1 MKNVTWTKAINMDLG
16 ILLVA
21 CVLLFTGSMGINMY
35 KAVIATNSVESFEVE
50 RGDKSITCVTAW
62 SGTQPTMSCLPTQWM
77 EAEVVY
83 DQADFQGSA
92 NEELVPTNE
101 YEYPVCGKQ
110 IPPHAACWT
119 EKGNLYPGYVAQ

>member
-1 MKNVTWTKAINMDLG
+1 MKNVTWTKAINMALG

-21 CVLLFTGSMGINMY
+21 CALLFTGSMTINMY
-35 KAVIATNSVESFEVE
+35 KAVVATNSVESFEVE

-83 DQADFQGSA
+83 DQADFEA
-92 NEELVPTNE
+92 PA
-101 YEYPVCGKQ
+101 P
-110 IPPHAACWT
+110 
-119 EKGNLYPGYVAQ
+119 

>member
-1 MKNVTWTKAINMDLG
+1 MKNVTWTKAINMALG

-21 CVLLFTGSMGINMY
+21 CALLFTGSMGINMY

-92 NEELVPTNE
+92 NEELVPANE
-101 YEYPVCGKQ
+101 YEYPVCGNGV
-110 IPPHAACWT
+110 PPQDACWT
-119 EKGNLYPGYVAQ
+119 KNGNLFPGYVVQ